1 MKSNEIIKFFGDCDA
16 CIHRNEPFCKG
27 CKVMLSNASFGRLN
41 FVPETGTY
49 SFSQTI
55 DFTTQIGAK
64 NA

>member
-16 CIHRNEPFCKG
+16 CRHKNKPFCIG

-41 FVPETGTY
+41 FVPENGTY
-49 SFSQTI
+49 SFSETI
-55 DFTTQIGAK
+55 SFTHTIGED